1 MRVTIAFPF
10 HIPLPRGNYN
20 VPPLLVPEREVL
32 LHDLGVYL
40 KGQGQIEYDTSK
52 RTLIKIK
59 MKHFIYNRSCVQC
72 DCFCSLI
79 MYF

>member
-20 VPPLLVPEREVL
+20 VPPLFVL

-40 KGQGQIEYDTSK
+40 KGQGQIEYDTK

-59 MKHFIYNRSCVQC
+59 MKQFIYNRSCVQC
-72 DCFCSLI
+72 HCFCGLM